1 MVVVYSCCSCLLN
14 SNTDGGES
22 DIVQNRFLLWL
33 KILDAELLSSPFP
46 ILLVYKIY
54 CSYVLTMST

>member
-1 MVVVYSCCSCLLN
+1 MVVVY

-33 KILDAELLSSPFP
+33 KILDVEPLSSPFP
-46 ILLVYKIY
+46 IACL
-54 CSYVLTMST
+54 

>member
-33 KILDAELLSSPFP
+33 KILDTEPLSSPFP
-46 ILLVYKIY
+46 IACL
-54 CSYVLTMST
+54 